1 MTDPYPISVNTSWSV
16 QYDTACNA
24 TYGCCG
30 CDDCDGTF
38 EDVSGRL
45 DLYKGYQEVLFPA
58 SHKLFRV
65 S

>member
-1 MTDPYPISVNTSWSV
+1 MTDPYPIGVNTSWSV
-16 QYDTACNA
+16 QYDTTCNA

-45 DLYKGYQEVLFPA
+45 DLYKGYQEVEFC
-58 SHKLFRV
+58 S
-65 S
+65 